1 MVLGLVK
8 VGGAGAVRMRCR
20 DGKEGWESRMWR
32 GCKEVGGQL
41 RWRRMS
47 LWTSF
52 GLAGAQAGGRGG
64 VAVHLVACF
73 DFIAHRT

>member
-8 VGGAGAVRMRCR
+8 VGGAGAVRMRCM

-41 RWRRMS
+41 R
-47 LWTSF
+47 
-52 GLAGAQAGGRGG
+52 
-64 VAVHLVACF
+64 
-73 DFIAHRT
+73 